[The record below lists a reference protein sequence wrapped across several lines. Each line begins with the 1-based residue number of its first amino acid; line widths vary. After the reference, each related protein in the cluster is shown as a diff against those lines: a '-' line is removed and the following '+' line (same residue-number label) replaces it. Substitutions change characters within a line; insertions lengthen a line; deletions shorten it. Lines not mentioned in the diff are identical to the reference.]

1 MFENIT
7 NCPNCGGVIHDC
19 ICDYC
24 GTVFTTTLN
33 TLQGRNCL
41 TIAFDDND
49 QIVLQGFKVRR
60 IDTDVSTETYYTTN
74 SMMHQVFNDPDYTIT
89 ASLQD
94 KKAMSHMLRKFIK
107 IANTRLK
114 DF

>member
-1 MFENIT
+1 MSENIT

-19 ICDYC
+19 VCDYC
-24 GTVFTTTLN
+24 GTVFATTLN

-41 TIAFDDND
+41 TIAFNDSD
-49 QIVLQGFKVRR
+49 QIVLQGFKVRQ
-60 IDTDVSTETYYTTN
+60 IETNISTETYYTDNTTYRMF
-74 SMMHQVFNDPDYTIT
+74 SDPDYIIT

-94 KKAMSHMLRKFIK
+94 TQAMASMLRKFIK